1 MATAQHSSNDT
12 EGRRA
17 PAARLP
23 LTRRHWNILGVIA
36 LLASVFA
43 LGVAWAVSS
52 PVGASPDDDYH
63 LGSIWCTPPLS
74 ESG

>member
-43 LGVAWAVSS
+43 LGVGRFLAGGRL
-52 PVGASPDDDYH
+52 PR
-63 LGSIWCTPPLS
+63 
-74 ESG
+74 